1 MLMAWGCLATAVLGM
16 LAGDS
21 CGKGERIAAGSW
33 GGLHIGLTVG
43 EKDARI
49 EMDCAHGT
57 IDGAIAPDKQGH
69 FDVAGRYVRERPGP
83 IRLGQDTSGQPARY
97 RGEMSGDKLTLTIVL
112 EDETTV
118 GPFEL
123 TRGGRTRIMKCR

>member
-16 LAGDS
+16 LAAESG
-21 CGKGERIAAGSW
+21 GKGGRIAPGAW
-33 GGLHIGLTVG
+33 GGMHIGLTVRQ
-43 EKDARI
+43 KDARI

-57 IDGAIAPDKQGH
+57 IDGRITPDKQGR
-69 FDVAGRYVRERPGP
+69 FEIAGRYVRERPGP
-83 IRLGQDTSGQPARY
+83 IRLGEDTSGRPARY
-97 RGEMSGDKLTLTIVL
+97 RGEVSGDKLTLTIVL

-123 TRGGRTRIMKCR
+123 TRGSRARIMKCR